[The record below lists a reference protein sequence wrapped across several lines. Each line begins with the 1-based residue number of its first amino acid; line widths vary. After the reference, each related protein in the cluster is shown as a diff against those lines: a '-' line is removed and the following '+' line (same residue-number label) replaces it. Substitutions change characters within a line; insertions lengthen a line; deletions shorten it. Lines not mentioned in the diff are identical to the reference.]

1 MKRNFKYLLSSFRLT
16 DESMFELELATYGF
30 VKSVECYSRVIMIFW
45 CAPQSVFCP
54 KFLTRG
60 IDSYIHILKKK
71 ITAINFLLYKLLIVW
86 HSTVRAKYYRTEHVL
101 YL

>member
-30 VKSVECYSRVIMIFW
+30 VKSVECFSRVIMIFW

-71 ITAINFLLYKLLIVW
+71 NNHKLFVIQIINCLAL
-86 HSTVRAKYYRTEHVL
+86 HG
-101 YL
+101 

>member
-30 VKSVECYSRVIMIFW
+30 VKSVECFSRVIMIFW

-60 IDSYIHILKKK
+60 IDSYINILKKNNNHK
-71 ITAINFLLYKLLIVW
+71 LVVIQIINCLAL
-86 HSTVRAKYYRTEHVL
+86 HG
-101 YL
+101 

>member
-16 DESMFELELATYGF
+16 DETMFELELATYGF
-30 VKSVECYSRVIMIFW
+30 VKSVECFSRVIMIFW

-60 IDSYIHILKKK
+60 IDSYIHILKKNNNHK
-71 ITAINFLLYKLLIVW
+71 LFVIQIINCLAL
-86 HSTVRAKYYRTEHVL
+86 HG
-101 YL
+101 

>member
-71 ITAINFLLYKLLIVW
+71 NNSHKLFVIQIINCLAL
-86 HSTVRAKYYRTEHVL
+86 HG
-101 YL
+101 

>member
-1 MKRNFKYLLSSFRLT
+1 
-16 DESMFELELATYGF
+16 MFELELAPDGF

-60 IDSYIHILKKK
+60 IDSYIHILKK
-71 ITAINFLLYKLLIVW
+71 ITTINFLLYKLLFGTPRLELNIIGL
-86 HSTVRAKYYRTEHVL
+86 SMYFIFKK
-101 YL
+101 